1 MSKYLIV
8 LFLIVFSF
16 GLGYSQ
22 TVVGKLYSKT
32 EVNNIYGP
40 VLTGVPI
47 SSAQLKSYTYST
59 NSYIMFRIDKGNLTI
74 LDNQRRALYPVAASV
89 NPQDVYRYVSVSLVQ
104 KLISDG
110 NNATSYVEL
119 RNNGVISI
127 TNGEYS
133 LEYMESCPPDCI

>member
-8 LFLIVFSF
+8 LLLFVFSF
-16 GLGYSQ
+16 GFGYSQ

-32 EVNNIYGP
+32 ELNNIYGS

-59 NSYIMFRIDKGNLTI
+59 DSYIMFRIDNGNLTI
-74 LDNQRRALYPVAASV
+74 LDNQRKALYPVGASV
-89 NPQDVYRYVSVSLVQ
+89 NPQDIYRYVSVSLVQ

-110 NNATSYVEL
+110 NNAVSYVEL
-119 RNNGVISI
+119 RSNGVISI

-133 LEYMESCPPDCI
+133 LEYMESCPPYCL

>member
-1 MSKYLIV
+1 MSKINIV

-16 GLGYSQ
+16 GFGYSQ
-22 TVVGKLYSKT
+22 TIVGKLYSKT
-32 EVNNIYGP
+32 EINSIYGP

-47 SSAQLKSYTYST
+47 SSAQLKSYTNNT

-74 LDNQRRALYPVAASV
+74 LDDQRKALYPVAASV

-110 NNATSYVEL
+110 NNAVSYVEL
-119 RNNGVISI
+119 RSNGVISI

-133 LEYMESCPPDCI
+133 LEYMVQCPPYCP